1 MCRRTATP
9 TPSASAANGRL
20 VLINAQATDLVPGDT
35 NERWDVFVHDRSSG
49 KTERVSV
56 STGGA
61 QGKATGDPWGGSI
74 AGGISANGRYI
85 VFQSDAPNLVSGD
98 TNRAADIFLHDR
110 ASGVTKRV
118 SVGTH
123 GQANGASGSATISAS
138 GRYVAF
144 ESAASNLV
152 APRHESQ
159 GGRLRPRPR
168 HRQDLAGER
177 LEPRRP
183 GRLQGLV

>member
-1 MCRRTATP
+1 MP
-9 TPSASAANGRL
+9 
-20 VLINAQATDLVPGDT
+20 
-35 NERWDVFVHDRSSG
+35 
-49 KTERVSV
+49 
-56 STGGA
+56 
-61 QGKATGDPWGGSI
+61 
-74 AGGISANGRYI
+74 
-85 VFQSDAPNLVSGD
+85 
-98 TNRAADIFLHDR
+98 ADIFLHDR

-152 APRHESQ
+152 ARDTN
-159 GGRLRPRPR
+159 RRVDVFVR
-168 HRQDLAGER
+168 DLATGKTAGEPI
-177 LEPRRP
+177 EPRRP